1 MADPSP
7 NLLSTPPQPQ
17 PRPPPNT
24 HHPAPPRAGW
34 YDAQNTTP
42 LWTFGHGLSY
52 STFSYSNLAVAGA
65 VTPSTSAT
73 VYATVCWASGPP
85 GKEVAQLYVGFP
97 AAANEPPKLLK
108 GFQKVSLV
116 DDASS
121 CAGVAFELSAEDL
134 SIWDSTS
141 MAWVLTP
148 GTYELMV
155 GSTSQD
161 IRLRGSLTV

>member
-1 MADPSP
+1 M
-7 NLLSTPPQPQ
+7 
-17 PRPPPNT
+17 
-24 HHPAPPRAGW
+24 
-34 YDAQNTTP
+34 
-42 LWTFGHGLSY
+42 
-52 STFSYSNLAVAGA
+52 
-65 VTPSTSAT
+65 
-73 VYATVCWASGPP
+73 CWASGPP

-134 SIWDSTS
+134 SIWDSS
-141 MAWVLTP
+141 AMAWVLTP